1 MGLSLLGSTFISRL
15 HSHCYHNFY
24 VYVGARH
31 AAAVYGGDY
40 CDGDG
45 DGDGDGD
52 ERVVVNGRVYCGDA
66 CYGDACR
73 YGDGCR
79 NGHLLTI

>member
-1 MGLSLLGSTFISRL
+1 MMGLSLLGSTFISRL
-15 HSHCYHNFY
+15 HSHCYHIFC

-40 CDGDG
+40 Y

-52 ERVVVNGRVYCGDA
+52 ESG
-66 CYGDACR
+66 
-73 YGDGCR
+73 GCQR
-79 NGHLLTI
+79 QSATAMAATAMATATAMAAAAAIS

>member
-15 HSHCYHNFY
+15 YSYCSHNFR
-24 VYVGARH
+24 VYVGAKH

-40 CDGDG
+40 YDG

-52 ERVVVNGRVYCGDA
+52 ESG
-66 CYGDACR
+66 
-73 YGDGCR
+73 GCQQQS
-79 NGHLLTI
+79 LLWRWLLWRSLLWQWLLLRRWLPLR